1 MLATLLLT
9 TIFAPLATYAD
20 PGGAFALDL
29 PTGWTA
35 RKQDLGDGVT
45 FTETFKQGDEEG
57 AHIDILVQKSAADIA
72 AKDHP
77 EVNKGVLDIVV
88 QLLGA
93 EGTITRQSRN
103 EVTFDNRKAMRMEID
118 FRDEDDV
125 TWKGWVIA
133 VCGKNHALALIA
145 YAKSSD
151 TATYKLVDQHA
162 NTLAVESKTPGKGGA
177 SPGGGLL
184 SKTALSNIAGKIKS
198 NMKREPMDKV
208 LVAGTPPLTY
218 GSVAN
223 FVTVI
228 ELLFDV
234 QLTEAEFDATR
245 ERFLEYYEKA
255 DAEGKKILAEQG
267 ASLLK
272 TLTTGTKAEI
282 EQSRSEGKAV
292 FENAFQRGSQMGIGY
307 ATVMWE
313 AISRRQAKLATTKQ
327 APKKEDWDQEITE
340 GDLDATMEM
349 LYFMWVGAGRD
360 ASDVTMDDV
369 IKIRNQ
375 IVQGLPEMDPQL
387 QLLIANAPKV
397 YAGLRQQWQAA
408 SGAQRL
414 AMAQQFGAALD
425 EWGIGAQS
433 SFEQSSG
440 GGSGEY
446 SMNAQIAQ
454 NTAWNAAKT
463 WSSSN

>member
-9 TIFAPLATYAD
+9 TVFAPLATYAD

-35 RKQDLGDGVT
+35 RREAVDQGLYL
-45 FTETFKQGDEEG
+45 TECFKQGDEEG
-57 AHIDILVQKSAADIA
+57 AHIDMLVQQVGDDIPVTS
-72 AKDHP
+72 HG
-77 EVNKGVLDIVV
+77 EVNKIMVDTVV
-88 QLLGA
+88 QLLSA
-93 EGTITRQSRN
+93 EGTITRQNRT
-103 EVTFDNRKAMRMEID
+103 EVTFDGRKGIKLDLEFKD
-118 FRDEDDV
+118 DEGV
-125 TWKGWVIA
+125 NWKGWLAGVS
-133 VCGKNHALALIA
+133 GKRHALAVMA

-151 TATYKLVDQHA
+151 SATLKLVDAHA
-162 NTLAVESKTPGKGGA
+162 NTLAIESKTPRMGGGA
-177 SPGGGLL
+177 GGGGFLN
-184 SKTALSNIAGKIKS
+184 KEALGSIAGRIKG

-234 QLTEAEFDATR
+234 QLTESEFDATR
-245 ERFLEYYEKA
+245 ARFLEYYDKA
-255 DAEGKKILAEQG
+255 DAEGKKILAQQG
-267 ASLLK
+267 ASLLQ
-272 TLTTGTKAEI
+272 TLTTGTAAEI
-282 EQSRSEGKAV
+282 AQSKSEGKAV
-292 FENAFQRGSQMGIGY
+292 FENAFRRGAEQGIGY
-307 ATVMWE
+307 AQVMWE
-313 AISRRQAKLATTKQ
+313 AISRRAAKLASAKQ
-327 APKKEDWDQEITE
+327 APKKEEWDQEITE

-349 LYFMWVGAGRD
+349 LYFMWVAAGRD
-360 ASDVTMDDV
+360 ASDVTMDDI

-375 IVQGLPEMDPQL
+375 IIGWLPEMDPQL

-397 YAGLRQQWQAA
+397 YAGIRQQWAAA
-408 SGAQRL
+408 SGAQRI

-433 SFEQSSG
+433 SFESSG
-440 GGSGEY
+440 GGGGGGY